1 MRAEEMAKKRIVH
14 AEEMAK
20 KCTVRAVKKGEET
33 HVDSAGIR
41 TQSSRRSARA
51 AIHHGATTECY
62 MYVNQQSVLIEPK
75 PHQPEKINKYIRV
88 TTNGT
93 SYKAPQS
100 PIGAA

>member
-1 MRAEEMAKKRIVH
+1 MAKSEEYAQKNMRAEEMAKKRIVH

-41 TQSSRRSARA
+41 TQSSRRSACA

-62 MYVNQQSVLIEPK
+62 M
-75 PHQPEKINKYIRV
+75 
-88 TTNGT
+88 
-93 SYKAPQS
+93 
-100 PIGAA
+100 

>member
-62 MYVNQQSVLIEPK
+62 M
-75 PHQPEKINKYIRV
+75 
-88 TTNGT
+88 
-93 SYKAPQS
+93 
-100 PIGAA
+100 